1 MHAPLDVIDLDHT
14 IPASEQL
21 GIAASEQL
29 GIAIRATA
37 CGVTIVGVGEIDMA
51 SCDRLIHAIDAAD
64 AGAGCC
70 IEVDLTAVDFVDA
83 SSIGCLIDARTR
95 CEARGIR
102 LELRAS
108 AAGPVRRTFDLLGV
122 EDELNVR
129 WVVADA

>member
-1 MHAPLDVIDLDHT
+1 MIDPDHT

-21 GIAASEQL
+21 GIA
-29 GIAIRATA
+29 IHATA
-37 CGVTIVGVGEIDMA
+37 SGVTIVGVGEIDLA

-64 AGAGCC
+64 VGAGGC
-70 IEVDLTAVDFVDA
+70 IEVNLTAVDFIDA

-108 AAGPVRRTFDLLGV
+108 ATGPVRRMFDLLGV
-122 EDELNVR
+122 EDGLNVR
-129 WVVADA
+129 GVAAGA